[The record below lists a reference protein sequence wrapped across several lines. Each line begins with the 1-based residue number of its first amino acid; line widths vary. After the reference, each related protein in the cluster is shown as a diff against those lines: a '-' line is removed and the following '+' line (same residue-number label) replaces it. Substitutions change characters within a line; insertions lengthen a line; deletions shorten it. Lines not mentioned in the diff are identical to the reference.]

1 MLTERAKGELPPVLE
16 ADFPIWLLKGH
27 QLYSV
32 FKKIKEKKK
41 EKVFENSEKNFLTI
55 LPSAALIS
63 LLQ

>member
-1 MLTERAKGELPPVLE
+1 MLE
-16 ADFPIWLLKGH
+16 ADFPMWLLKGH

-32 FKKIKEKKK
+32 FKKIKEKKRRK
-41 EKVFENSEKNFLTI
+41 ERKIVFENSEKNFLTI

>member
-32 FKKIKEKKK
+32 FKKIKEKKEGKK

-55 LPSAALIS
+55 LPSAA
-63 LLQ
+63 Q